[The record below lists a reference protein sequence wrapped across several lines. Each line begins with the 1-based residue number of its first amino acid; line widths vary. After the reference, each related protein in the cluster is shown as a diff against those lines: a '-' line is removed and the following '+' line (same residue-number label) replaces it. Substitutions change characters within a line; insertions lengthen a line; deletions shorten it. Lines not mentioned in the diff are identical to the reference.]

1 MSIYGLSQTA
11 SILIAAIPVAGTIA
25 AAFLSGRAKKEA
37 SAAKVKVAEVTVA
50 QEGNES
56 AIHGLTSLAD
66 EQRADMLDMKA
77 DMRLVKT
84 ELRECHEDKRRLG
97 ERLKNDTA
105 SFNQG
110 NLADKLRKE
119 GYDELPLDEL
129 QDRLS
134 KMFGLDRRHAQG
146 AL

>member
-1 MSIYGLSQTA
+1 MVKSKSGAGQTSTRA
-11 SILIAAIPVAGTIA
+11 PRSR
-25 AAFLSGRAKKEA
+25 GR
-37 SAAKVKVAEVTVA
+37 
-50 QEGNES
+50 
-56 AIHGLTSLAD
+56 GLTVTQQRVPSRLA
-66 EQRADMLDMKA
+66 
-77 DMRLVKT
+77 
-84 ELRECHEDKRRLG
+84 KRRLG

-134 KMFGLDRRHAQG
+134 KMSGPLAAIILKGRV
-146 AL
+146 